1 MQRQL
6 DPGAT
11 RLTEIVLCLIPKQF
25 VSRVSVVQRFLT
37 QIDVN
42 GKERGQISQDNALD
56 GDKNVSMEL
65 YSKTKIAALYL
76 MCTHF
81 ILAICL
87 K

>member
-1 MQRQL
+1 M
-6 DPGAT
+6 
-11 RLTEIVLCLIPKQF
+11 
-25 VSRVSVVQRFLT
+25 VQCFLT

-42 GKERGQISQDNALD
+42 SKERDQTSWDNGLD

-65 YSKTKIAALYL
+65 YCRTKIAALYL